1 MKIMKKIGIFD
12 SGVDTPEEII
22 LAAGFTPYRLFGD
35 PEIEPDKANE
45 HIPPTHC
52 VWTRNLL
59 ELAIKGYPNDV
70 VGIITT
76 HGCDRTNREFDIWKE
91 CVDVDFM
98 YFLNSP
104 RKLDS
109 AALKFFINDLNELII
124 QLEEHFNIKITKELL
139 RENIIKMNIIRK
151 LLREISTY
159 RKQMILSGSEFHGIV
174 KNVQVS
180 NKNDAIDIL
189 KAKQEELRERQPFSK
204 KNYKKILLTGSD
216 LDDTEFIRYIESL
229 GFQVIIDDLGVGT
242 KYFWEDVNETGDPI
256 EAIAKYHMSKPIH
269 STKFP
274 SYKRFEVL
282 RRLAADYKVDGV
294 INIAQKFCEPVLYDH
309 PYLKKKF
316 KELEIPYLFVEV
328 TYNRESYKQLST
340 RFSAFAEII

>member
-1 MKIMKKIGIFD
+1 MKKIGIFD
-12 SGVDTPEEII
+12 SSVETPEEII
-22 LAAGFTPYRLFGD
+22 LAAGFTPYRLFGN
-35 PEIEPDKANE
+35 PEIEPNKANE
-45 HIPPTHC
+45 HIPSTHC
-52 VWTRNLL
+52 QWTRNLL
-59 ELAIKGYPNDV
+59 ELAIKGLDSDIA
-70 VGIITT
+70 GIITT

-91 CVDVDFM
+91 CVDIDFM

-109 AALKFFINDLNELII
+109 AALRFFINDLNELIT
-124 QLEEHFNIKITKELL
+124 QLEEHFNIRITKELL
-139 RENIIKMNIIRK
+139 HENIKKMNIIRK
-151 LLREISTY
+151 LLREISDY

-174 KNVQVS
+174 KKVQVS
-180 NKNDAIDIL
+180 NKDEAIEFL
-189 KAKQEELRERQPFSK
+189 KAKKRELREREPFSK
-204 KNYKKILLTGSD
+204 KNYKKVLLTGSD
-216 LDDTEFIRYIESL
+216 LDDTEFIRFIESL

-242 KYFWEDVNETGDPI
+242 KYFWEDVDETGDPI
-256 EAIAKYHMSKPIH
+256 EAIAKYHINKPIY

-282 RRLAADYKVDGV
+282 NRLATDYKVDGV